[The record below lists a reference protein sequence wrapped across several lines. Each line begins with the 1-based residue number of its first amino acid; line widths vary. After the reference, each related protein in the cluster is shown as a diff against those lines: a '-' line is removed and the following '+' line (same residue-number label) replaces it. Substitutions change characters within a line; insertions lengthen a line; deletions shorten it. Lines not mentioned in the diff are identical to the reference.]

1 MSLKFFDIMKN
12 SQYQSFALWNDKN
25 HKSLHIFKILTI
37 FILLLSLL
45 TILLGPYVRAEDAGM
60 ACPDWPLCHGYVI
73 PPLDYQIYLEFIHR
87 LIAGVMGIIYLV
99 WFFIGIKNQHIR
111 KRFLPYLILSSTV
124 LLVQILLGR
133 ETITQQLNAYVVKF
147 HLLNA
152 IFYISIIYY
161 IFYKLYFDQ
170 ISKTYEYN
178 ISEIKNLKFLTTI
191 LLILIYIQIFLGGRV
206 SANYVGL
213 VCLKFPHCYTEVVNN
228 SNQQIINTVYI
239 PPLQGGFEMQFSHR
253 FFGIFL
259 LLAGIYLFY
268 EFYKKQFMLNHFIFF
283 LSLLI
288 FQVFLGI
295 MNIIFE
301 LPTLIRV
308 LHSFTATILFLTVL
322 HIRLKLNT
330 ISNR

>member
-1 MSLKFFDIMKN
+1 MVLKFFDIMKN
-12 SQYQSFALWNDKN
+12 SQYQLSELWNNKN
-25 HKSLHIFKILTI
+25 HKSIYIFKILTI

-133 ETITQQLNAYVVKF
+133 ETITRQLNAYVVKF

-161 IFYKLYFDQ
+161 IFYKLYFDE
-170 ISKTYEYN
+170 KTKTNEHKS
-178 ISEIKNLKFLTTI
+178 SEVKSLNLLTTI
-191 LLILIYIQIFLGGRV
+191 FLVFIYLQIFLGGRV

-213 VCLKFPHCYTEVVNN
+213 VCSKFPHCYTEVVNN

-239 PPLQGGFEMQFSHR
+239 PPLQGGFEMHFTHR

-259 LLAGIYLFY
+259 LLAGFYLFY
-268 EFYKKQFMLNHFIFF
+268 QFYKNQFMVNHCIF
-283 LSLLI
+283 LVSLLM

-308 LHSFTATILFLTVL
+308 LHSFTATLIFLSTL
-322 HIRLKLNT
+322 HIKFKLNT
-330 ISNR
+330 LTH